1 MEKVPKQ
8 ETTLIQQPLIAER
21 RCNYLFKLKELPME
35 ERKTSFYSMKKR
47 IDSNL
52 SLKKCWQTD
61 EVKGVSADGKA
72 GNRVIADHG
81 GSEEGFVSGT

>member
-21 RCNYLFKLKELPME
+21 RCNYLLKLKERRLE
-35 ERKTSFYSMKKR
+35 ERKTSFYWVDTS

-72 GNRVIADHG
+72 GNRVIAVHA
-81 GSEEGFVSGT
+81 GSEGGFVSGT